1 MPKWIFEQTSGDRQG
16 EYILGFAQE
25 LLANHDL
32 FIDVKIVYYY
42 IVIASLINSNENI
55 EQKTK
60 KDKKN
65 VRREV
70 HVIIN
75 EGLKMLKKELNIS
88 KFK

>member
-42 IVIASLINSNENI
+42 IVIASLINSNENTDW
-55 EQKTK
+55 TK
-60 KDKKN
+60 HQGKEKKVKKGWKWEEKKN
-65 VRREV
+65 QV
-70 HVIIN
+70 
-75 EGLKMLKKELNIS
+75 
-88 KFK
+88 

>member
-1 MPKWIFEQTSGDRQG
+1 MIC
-16 EYILGFAQE
+16 
-25 LLANHDL
+25 LLFLKLHN
-32 FIDVKIVYYY
+32 YY
-42 IVIASLINSNENI
+42 IILYLKASLINSNENI